1 MQKERPT
8 ALRRRT
14 FCFLVWWVN
23 CIFGKN
29 NPNMRFLFISFCLF
43 CTLPL
48 LAQQNCYDDLR
59 RRGLRL
65 LEQRQYDQA
74 IDIFFRARYCPDAKS
89 TDIGTLDDLIKRTQ
103 TAWVKELDD
112 ARQAAQDALE
122 KLEAATAQTVELF
135 CREIDQHILK
145 LEYEQ
150 AAEKVAIANTLS
162 ANNPE
167 VLQRLQEVAFFYTET
182 NQFAK
187 ADSTLQL
194 INQAS
199 TALERPILLEKIN
212 NLDTAYYDALQRRYY
227 PEMVFIES
235 GTFMMGSERDSSE
248 QPVHEVTVPSFKMA
262 RTETTVWQYSLFAIA
277 SDRGLPDPPGWG
289 WTGNNPMVNVSWYDA
304 ITYANWLSQRQ
315 GQQEVYASALEIS
328 GSVLINEQADGF
340 RLPSEAEWEF
350 AARGGN
356 PEKDKNFTYA
366 GSNNLDSVGWY
377 GENSKSRTQPVAQL
391 KPNGLEL
398 YDMSGNVYEWVQD
411 CWNNS
416 YQGAPTDGSAW
427 TSGDCKRIVLRGGS
441 WNNFDNNCRVAY
453 R

>member
-1 MQKERPT
+1 
-8 ALRRRT
+8 
-14 FCFLVWWVN
+14 
-23 CIFGKN
+23 
-29 NPNMRFLFISFCLF
+29 MRVLFISFCLF

-65 LEQRQYDQA
+65 LEQKKYDKA
-74 IDIFFRARYCPDAKS
+74 IDIFFRARYCLEKDDKNKREKEDA
-89 TDIGTLDDLIKRTQ
+89 LDALIKRTQ
-103 TAWVKELDD
+103 TAWIKELDE

-167 VLQRLQEVAFFYTET
+167 VLKRLQEVAFFYTET
-182 NQFAK
+182 NQSAK

-194 INQAS
+194 INQAP
-199 TALERPILLEKIN
+199 AVLERPILLEKIQ
-212 NLDTAYYDALQRRYY
+212 NLDADHYDVLQRRYY
-227 PEMVFIES
+227 PEMISIE
-235 GTFMMGSERDSSE
+235 GDTFMMGSEDGDDDE
-248 QPVHEVTVPSFKMA
+248 KPVHEVTVPSFKMA
-262 RTETTVWQYSLFAIA
+262 RTETTVWQYALFAIA
-277 SDRGLPDPPGWG
+277 SEQGLPESPGWG
-289 WTGNNPMVNVSWYDA
+289 WWGDNPIMRVTWHDA

-315 GQQEVYASALEIS
+315 GLQAVYTGDFTSDNVIIKERT
-328 GSVLINEQADGF
+328 NGF

-356 PEKDKNFTYA
+356 PEKGKNYTYA

-377 GENSKSRTQPVAQL
+377 GGNSKSRTQPVAQL
-391 KPNGLEL
+391 KPNALGL
-398 YDMSGNVYEWVQD
+398 YDLSGNVWEWMED
-411 CWNNS
+411 CWYDS
-416 YQGAPTDGSAW
+416 YIGAPTDGSARR
-427 TSGDCKRIVLRGGS
+427 SGECTLIVLRGGS
-441 WNNFDNNCRVAY
+441 WSNLSSNCRVAY
-453 R
+453 RLRYLPNDRDFNLGFRLAQD